1 MRVWG
6 RNAAGAWV
14 AITNPSY
21 ARLLQLEQTLRLNQ
35 GESPLYGNVGIPAQQ
50 SVNTQIAPDAAVAR
64 TVAQFQPY
72 FASLTVKRDNTASD
86 PTWALRAIF
95 LDGTIVEAL
104 IAT

>member
-6 RNAAGAWV
+6 RNSTGQWV
-14 AITNPSY
+14 AITDPSY

-35 GESPLYGNVGIPAQQ
+35 GEDPLAGNVGIPAQQ

-64 TVAQFQPY
+64 TVAAFQTY
-72 FASLTVKRDNTASD
+72 FASLTVKRDNTASN
-86 PTWALRAIF
+86 PTWNIHAVF
-95 LDGTIVEAL
+95 LSGTIVEAL